1 MNAPRTFSRR
11 RLPAFVRAA
20 DGATAVEFA
29 LVAFPFFLLIFA
41 ILEIAMVFM
50 ISTTLESSMS
60 RSARTIRT
68 GELQTGNAARSTP
81 RTPTQL
87 AGDFKSTICA
97 NLGWLEGSC
106 ASNLSVD
113 VRTFTQFNSVD
124 NNDPINTSTNSSGQT
139 VRTFNSGAL
148 TFTPGGP
155 QDIVLVRAFYRYQV
169 LTPLMNPGL
178 VELAGGENLITTS
191 TVFRNEP
198 YDQ

>member
-1 MNAPRTFSRR
+1 MISRSPFHRR
-11 RLPAFVRAA
+11 RLPAFARAA

-60 RSARTIRT
+60 RAARTIRT
-68 GELQTGNAARSTP
+68 GELQTGNASLATP
-81 RTPTQL
+81 RTPSQL
-87 AGDFKSTICA
+87 AGDFKTRICA
-97 NLGWLEGSC
+97 GLGWLEGSC

-113 VRTFTQFNSVD
+113 VRTFTQFNDV
-124 NNDPINTSTNSSGQT
+124 NNSDPITSTTNSSGHT
-139 VRTFNSGAL
+139 VRTFNNGAL

-155 QDIVLVRAFYRYQV
+155 QDIVLVRAFYSYQV

-178 VELAGGENLITTS
+178 VELSGGQNLITTS

>member
-1 MNAPRTFSRR
+1 MRPRPVRPSLLRT
-11 RLPAFVRAA
+11 FVRAS

-50 ISTTLESSMS
+50 ISTTLEASMG

-68 GELQTGNAARSTP
+68 GELQTANASLATP

-87 AGDFKSTICA
+87 ANDFKSAICS

-106 ASNLSVD
+106 TNNLNVD
-113 VRTFTQFNSVD
+113 VRTFTQFNDV
-124 NNDPINTSTNSSGQT
+124 NNADPIRTTTNSSGQT
-139 VRTFNSGAL
+139 TRAFDSTQL

-169 LTPLMNPGL
+169 LTPMLNPGL
-178 VELAGGENLITTS
+178 VELSDGSQLITTS